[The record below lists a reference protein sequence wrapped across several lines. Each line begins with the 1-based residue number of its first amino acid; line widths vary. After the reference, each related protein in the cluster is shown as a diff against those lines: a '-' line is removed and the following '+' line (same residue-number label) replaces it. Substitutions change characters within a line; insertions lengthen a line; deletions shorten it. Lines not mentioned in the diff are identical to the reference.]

1 MASISNDHVPNEDL
15 PPELVRRIAAR
26 LRPVCPN
33 TPDDEFRRLV
43 HDVARV
49 KLKYDG
55 DQFAALLE
63 HVANAEGAPKIV

>member
-1 MASISNDHVPNEDL
+1 MTSISNDRVPNGDL
-15 PPELVRRIAAR
+15 PPNLVRRIAAR

-33 TPDDEFRRLV
+33 TPDDDFVRLV

-55 DQFAALLE
+55 DQFADLLE
-63 HVANAEGAPKIV
+63 HVTSAESDRRIV

>member
-1 MASISNDHVPNEDL
+1 MTSISNDRVPNGDL
-15 PPELVRRIAAR
+15 PPNLVRRIAAR

-33 TPDDEFRRLV
+33 TPDDDFVRLV

-55 DQFAALLE
+55 DQFADLLE
-63 HVANAEGAPKIV
+63 HVTNAESDRNV